1 MEIDIKEYLAPLRK
15 WWWMIAITTIVA
27 AAASFFATRQQVPVY
42 RSYTRLAI
50 GNYLESTDVSN
61 NDFSTTRQLATA
73 YVEIANQPGFSRDA
87 AQALGLEEL
96 PRDIDISQVNET
108 NFVDITVT
116 DTDPVRAGAVAAEL
130 ARQLSLR
137 TPTGQESADT
147 EFVKGLL
154 TDYQTKIED
163 TQTEIET
170 KEEEI
175 GELISARDI
184 SVATGELNTLENN
197 LQNLTQRYTELLAL
211 TQEGATNSVQ
221 IVDPATEGTLV
232 NSNTIISI
240 ITAAGIGFVL
250 SSSAA
255 YLLEYLDDT
264 VKTPDQI
271 SKLSKLPTLAG
282 IAYIDS
288 DDDSKLVT
296 ITDPRAPTSEA
307 YRVLRTAIQFSVVD
321 KKNSILLTTSGVPTE
336 GKSTTAG
343 NLAVVLAQ
351 AGNNVLL
358 IDGDLRRPSQHT
370 VFNLPNK
377 RGVTSLLLKLNV
389 DDSEIEIRNLV
400 EDTVQPTQVEGLQV
414 MTCGSIPPNPSELL
428 GSAKMRRLLEVL
440 DKQYDFV
447 IVDSPPVLSVTDA
460 AVLSALAGTT
470 LIVVRANKSRK
481 EELKQVVERLE
492 DVNAKLAGVV
502 LNSLKA
508 GSEGHDFYYYYKDPY
523 YTYGDDGDKDTT
535 GAKSKLRKRFLRGQ
549 EAVQS

>member
-1 MEIDIKEYLAPLRK
+1 
-15 WWWMIAITTIVA
+15 MIAVTTFIA
-27 AAASFFATRQQVPVY
+27 AVASFLATRQQVPVY

-50 GNYLESTDVSN
+50 GSYLESTDVSN
-61 NDFSTTRQLATA
+61 NDFTVTRQLATA
-73 YVEIANQPGFSRDA
+73 FVEIANQPGFSRDA
-87 AQALGLEEL
+87 AQALGLEAL
-96 PRDIDISQVNET
+96 PRDIDIRQVNDT

-116 DTDPVRAGAVAAEL
+116 DTDPIRSMAVAAEL
-130 ARQLSLR
+130 ARQLSVR
-137 TPTGQESADT
+137 TPAGVESEDT
-147 EFVKGLL
+147 AFVKELL
-154 TDYQTKIED
+154 ADYQAKIED
-163 TQTEIET
+163 TREEIST
-170 KEEEI
+170 KEAEI

-197 LQNLTQRYTELLAL
+197 LQNLTQRYTDLLSL

-232 NSNTIISI
+232 NSNSIISV

-250 SSSAA
+250 SASAA

-271 SKLSKLPTLAG
+271 MKLGDIPTLAG
-282 IAYIDS
+282 IAFIDS

-296 ITDPRAPTSEA
+296 ITDPRSPTSEA

-321 KKNSILLTTSGVPTE
+321 KKNSILLMTSGLPAE

-358 IDGDLRRPSQHT
+358 LDGDLRRPSQHEI
-370 VFNLPNK
+370 FNLTNK

-389 DDSEIEIRNLV
+389 DDSEIEVRNLV
-400 EDTVQPTQVEGLQV
+400 EDTIQPTQIEGLQI
-414 MTCGSIPPNPSELL
+414 MTCGQVPPNPSELL
-428 GSAKMRRLLEVL
+428 GSTKMRRLLDVL

-470 LIVVRANKSRK
+470 LVVVRANKCRK
-481 EELKQVVERLE
+481 GEFKQVVERLG
-492 DVNAKLAGVV
+492 DVNANLAGAV

-508 GSEGHDFYYYYKDPY
+508 GSEGHNFYYYYKDPY
-523 YTYGDDGDKDTT
+523 YAYGDDAGKD
-535 GAKSKLRKRFLRGQ
+535 ADEPKSKLRKRFLRGQ